1 MKSSKDLLLL
11 SMEDVLA
18 CGGADLELA
27 AGDIKKAFSLL
38 DEGKI
43 HQPTKTTLRAP
54 TIHSEHHQGIVNILS
69 SYIDEESGGIFGI
82 KALGAMPSN
91 VTHGLPR
98 ATGLI
103 LLFDS
108 VTKTPLCVMDAQ
120 VISAT
125 RTGAVSYLAAGKLV
139 DPSVERIG
147 LVGSGVNMRTQ
158 LLALRLALPNLRQV
172 RVTSK
177 SESRIRFAAEM
188 SERVGLD
195 VRPVDSVDEATED
208 AQVIVTCLANS
219 SQPAVFERH
228 LHFQGVTIL
237 NIGCY
242 ECEDKILTRMDR
254 IVADI
259 WEHGKHRGVQTHAI
273 AVKNKVIS
281 ESQVEDVAP
290 ILNGKKPGRTSR
302 TENIFFCPTGLGFE
316 DAMVASR
323 VYQEALRTHRGT
335 RFPLWNHPVWI

>member
-1 MKSSKDLLLL
+1 MKSPKDLLLL

-27 AGDIKKAFSLL
+27 AGNIKKGFSLL
-38 DEGKI
+38 NEGKI
-43 HQPTKTTLRAP
+43 HQPPKTTLRAP
-54 TIHSEHHQGIVNILS
+54 NIHSEHHQGIVNLLS

-103 LLFDS
+103 LLFDPA
-108 VTKTPLCVMDAQ
+108 TKTPLCVMDAQ

-125 RTGAVSYLAAGKLV
+125 RTGAVSYLAVKKLV

-158 LLALRLALPNLRQV
+158 LLALRLALPNLCQV

-177 SESRIRFAAEM
+177 SESRVRFAAEM
-188 SERVGLD
+188 SGRIGLD
-195 VRPVDSVDEATED
+195 ILPVDSVDEATEN

-219 SQPAVFERH
+219 NQPAVLESH
-228 LHFQGVTIL
+228 LDFQGLTIL

-242 ECEDKILTRMDR
+242 ECEDKILARMDR

-273 AVKNKVIS
+273 GVKNGVIS
-281 ESQVEDVAP
+281 ERQIEDLGP
-290 ILNGKKPGRTSR
+290 ILNGEKPGRTSK

-323 VYQEALRTHRGT
+323 VYREALRSNRGT
-335 RFPLWNHPVWI
+335 RFHLWNHPVWI

>member
-1 MKSSKDLLLL
+1 MKLSKDLLLL

-27 AGDIKKAFSLL
+27 AGDIKKAFALL
-38 DEGKI
+38 GEGKI
-43 HQPTKTTLRAP
+43 HQPPKTTLRAP
-54 TIHSEHHQGIVNILS
+54 TIHSEHHQGIVNLLS
-69 SYIDEESGGIFGI
+69 SYIDEESGGILGI

-91 VTHGLPR
+91 VIHGLPR

-103 LLFDS
+103 LLFDPNN
-108 VTKTPLCVMDAQ
+108 KTPLCVMDAQ

-125 RTGAVSYLAAGKLV
+125 RTGAVSYLAAKKLV

-177 SESRIRFAAEM
+177 SDSRFRFAAEM
-188 SERVGLD
+188 SKRIEVD
-195 VRPVDSVDEATED
+195 ISPVKSVREATED

-219 SQPAVFERH
+219 NQPAVLESH
-228 LHFQGVTIL
+228 LDFQGVTIL

-242 ECEDKILTRMDR
+242 ECEDRILARMDR

-281 ESQVEDVAP
+281 ENQIEDLAP
-290 ILNGKKPGRTSR
+290 ILNEKKPGRASK

-323 VYQEALRTHRGT
+323 VYQKALQSNRGT